1 MAKGPIMLQIEVEQ
15 VFSAPVT
22 TLPEVWS
29 VALESLDGNK
39 ATVREIASEKSQG
52 LYLFATSSDYVSG
65 DFEMTSSVMTDVWLV
80 FNDLRRP
87 PRIFHAPSHVPS
99 PPTVGARIVLL
110 RIRDFH
116 FGVDSPGVFSTL
128 RRVGSHAYVDE
139 VLA

>member
-15 VFSAPVT
+15 IFSAPVT

-39 ATVREIASEKSQG
+39 AIVREIASEKSQG
-52 LYLFATSSDYVSG
+52 IYLFATSSDYAAG

-80 FNDLRRP
+80 FNELPRP
-87 PRIFHAPSHVPS
+87 PRIFHAPSHVSS

-110 RIRDFH
+110 RVRDFH
-116 FGVDSPGVFSTL
+116 FGVDSPGLFSTL
-128 RRVGSHAYVDE
+128 RRIGSHAYVDE

>member
-15 VFSAPVT
+15 IFSAPVT

-29 VALESLDGNK
+29 VALDSLDGNT
-39 ATVREIASEKSQG
+39 AIVREVASEKSQG
-52 LYLFATSSDYVSG
+52 IYVFATSSDAVSG

-80 FNDLRRP
+80 SNDLRRP
-87 PRIFHAPSHVPS
+87 PRVFHAPSHVPS

-110 RIRDFH
+110 RVRDFQ

-128 RRVGSHAYVDE
+128 RRVGSHTYVDE
-139 VLA
+139 VVA